1 MIDWLNRGYKYNDI
15 EMYSTYN
22 EGKSVV
28 YERFTG
34 TLKNK
39 IYEYMG
45 SILKTVYIDKL
56 SDLVNEY
63 NKANRTIKKSVLM

>member
-34 TLKNK
+34 ILKNK
-39 IYEYMG
+39 IYKYMG